1 MDEIFYCGFN
11 GFRQVP
17 SQQDKQT
24 ITTLISQS
32 GKSFASSSTEKSNK
46 VILPINIFKFSLL
59 APLLNPMNKPGKF
72 LICEIFYF

>member
-17 SQQDKQT
+17 YQQDKQT

-32 GKSFASSSTEKSNK
+32 GKSFAASSTEKSNK
-46 VILPINIFKFSLL
+46 VLLPINKFRFSR
-59 APLLNPMNKPGKF
+59 
-72 LICEIFYF
+72 LIYPIFY